1 MKPTSLSGQFSSF
14 MYKHHFVLFVI
25 MVIGSMSVV
34 VYLINQS
41 LTSSTDTS
49 DIVQS
54 STLHFDQNTIDQ
66 VNNLQPTSNQEPLSL
81 PSNTRTN
88 PFVE

>member
-1 MKPTSLSGQFSSF
+1 MKPTSLSGQFSTF

-25 MVIGSMSVV
+25 VVIGSMSVV

-41 LTSSTDTS
+41 LTASTDTS

-54 STLHFDQNTIDQ
+54 STLRFDQNTIDQ

-81 PSNTRTN
+81 PTGTRTN